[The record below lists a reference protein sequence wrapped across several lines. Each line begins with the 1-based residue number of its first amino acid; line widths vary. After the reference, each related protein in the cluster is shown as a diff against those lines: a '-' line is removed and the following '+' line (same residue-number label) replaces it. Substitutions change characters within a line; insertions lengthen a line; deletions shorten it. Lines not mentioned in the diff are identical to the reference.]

1 MSVFG
6 IFLVRISPRSDWI
19 RARKTPNTDA
29 FHAVYVYYYGSYN
42 KQIYWLKCSNEWLE
56 LLWYRKY
63 IMDCIMNY
71 AQRNSVLFIPSIGW
85 SYHWL
90 FYAFLKAIFWNTNH
104 INKNANFFGTITTK
118 TFSLF
123 IFSFFQ
129 KHIALAFSKSNFLRG
144 KIW

>member
-1 MSVFG
+1 MLKG
-6 IFLVRISPRSDWI
+6 IQFSI
-19 RARKTPNTDA
+19 
-29 FHAVYVYYYGSYN
+29 FF
-42 KQIYWLKCSNEWLE
+42 
-56 LLWYRKY
+56 
-63 IMDCIMNY
+63 
-71 AQRNSVLFIPSIGW
+71 LFIPSIGW

-90 FYAFLKAIFWNTNH
+90 FYAFLKAIFWNTDH

-144 KIW
+144 KIWELSQKTYI